1 MKLLNKISG
10 SIGGLNEPVMDRIR
24 SHQNRLTKPPGSLGV
39 LEELAVRIGGITGRE
54 FPEISRKAVVVMA
67 GDHGVAAEN
76 ISAYPQE
83 VTAQMVLNFAN
94 GGAAINILARH
105 AGVRVVV
112 VDVGVAVPIDH
123 PQIVSRKIRP
133 GTANMAEGPA
143 MSRTEAITAL
153 ETGIAMAGELIDA
166 DQTGEGVQLLATG
179 EMGIGNTTA
188 SSAIVAALLK
198 VPASEVT
205 GRGTGLDSQA
215 VSHKAQVIDR
225 AIAIN
230 RPDPEDPLDVLA
242 KVGGLEIGALAGIIL
257 GAAARRTPVVI
268 DGFIS
273 TTAALL
279 AAKIAPGSL
288 NFMIAS
294 HVSAEMAHRKLLEYL
309 KLKPVLELEM
319 RLGEGTGA
327 VLAMNIIEASLKI
340 NQEMA
345 TFESAGI
352 SKQV

>member
-1 MKLLNKISG
+1 MKLLTETIRSIS
-10 SIGGLNEPVMDRIR
+10 GLNETIMDQIR
-24 SHQNRLTKPPGSLGV
+24 AHQNQLTKPPGSLGV
-39 LEELAVRIGGITGRE
+39 LEELAIRIGGITGQK
-54 FPEISRKAVVVMA
+54 FPEITRKAVVVMA
-67 GDHGVAAEN
+67 GDHGVAALN
-76 ISAYPQE
+76 ISAYPRE

-94 GGAAINILARH
+94 GGAAINVLARH

-112 VDVGVAVPIDH
+112 VDVGVAIPIDN

-143 MSRTEAITAL
+143 MSRAEAVQAL
-153 ETGIAMAGELIDA
+153 ETGIAVAGELID
-166 DQTGEGVQLLATG
+166 GGCQLLATG

-188 SSAIVAALLK
+188 SSAIMAAFLK
-198 VPASEVT
+198 VPASEVA

-242 KVGGLEIGALAGIIL
+242 KVGGLEIGALAGLIL

-268 DGFIS
+268 DGYIS
-273 TTAALL
+273 TAAALI

-352 SKQV
+352 SKKNS